1 MGPAGALNVKL
12 RSAQA
17 AFSIAEESLLTKR
30 QSSLN
35 YETLIERCLKGE
47 RRAQR
52 ELFDR
57 FAGKLLYLCRRYA
70 ADDAEAEDMMQEGFI
85 RVFKNLHK
93 YKGEGSFEGWVRRV
107 FVNTAIKYYHR
118 MQKHSGHVQIET
130 AINAQLAP
138 GALAQLSEQE
148 LLKLIQALP
157 EGYRVVFNMY
167 AIEGYS
173 HKEISEV
180 LGIGESTSRS
190 QLVKA
195 RKLLQ
200 TQVSD
205 LQKVSL

>member
-1 MGPAGALNVKL
+1 MK
-12 RSAQA
+12 
-17 AFSIAEESLLTKR
+17 
-30 QSSLN
+30 

-47 RRAQR
+47 RPAQR

-57 FAGKLLYLCRRYA
+57 FAGKMLYLCMRYA
-70 ADDAEAEDMMQEGFI
+70 SDQTEAEDMLQEGFI
-85 RVFKNLHK
+85 RVYKNLHK
-93 YKGEGSFEGWVRRV
+93 YKGEGAFEGWVRRV

-118 MQKHSGHVQIET
+118 VQKHTGHAPIDS
-130 AINAQLAP
+130 AGNAEMAP
-138 GALAQLSEQE
+138 GALSQLSEQE

-173 HKEISEV
+173 HKEISDV

-200 TQVSD
+200 TQVID